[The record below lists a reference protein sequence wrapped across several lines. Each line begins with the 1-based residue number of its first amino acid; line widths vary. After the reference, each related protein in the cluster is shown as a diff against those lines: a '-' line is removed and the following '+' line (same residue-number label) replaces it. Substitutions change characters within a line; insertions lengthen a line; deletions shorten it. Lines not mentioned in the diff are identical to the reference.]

1 MIHSIKD
8 ILYVLKYFK
17 KENISLLVIL
27 MLLVSFL
34 ELLGISLIFPFIT
47 SLLGQDLSENIYIN
61 FINSNL
67 SFVELTNIS
76 VFLIII
82 VLIFYILKNFFIIYV
97 VSKQTRYS
105 MHLVTL
111 IRNDFFK

>member
-34 ELLGISLIFPFIT
+34 ELLGISLIFPFIN
-47 SLLGQDLSENIYIN
+47 SLLGQELNENIYSK

-67 SFVELTNIS
+67 SFLN
-76 VFLIII
+76 
-82 VLIFYILKNFFIIYV
+82 
-97 VSKQTRYS
+97 
-105 MHLVTL
+105 
-111 IRNDFFK
+111 